1 MSHDDKAE
9 FKTENDRTAMTRSR
23 PKLKCFS
30 LNKETKTETKIL
42 LVSMTRPRF
51 RLKYSKT
58 KEEKKKLKK
67 RSVHSKGE

>member
-1 MSHDDKAE
+1 
-9 FKTENDRTAMTRSR
+9 MTRSR

-67 RSVHSKGE
+67 RSVHSKVNELGLDRLTNVRTDG